1 LNRDHHLRLTSGGG
15 IPRRAALLVSL
26 IAVIAMPWA
35 VEAKADIVQP
45 FGFTS
50 ADMDAYFGQS
60 FTAMAL
66 EPAVGTLSF
75 QWAALNLAAPD
86 PVLTADLFDGFG
98 FGGAL
103 VATTTTVT
111 VPDTLASGEWVNLT
125 FASLMPLTAG
135 NQYSI
140 RFSFDGVGLRSGG
153 FRFANTVGDDIGS
166 FYFGGHRL
174 TSTGGIAA
182 APGVSSDL
190 AFRVLSTIPEAQS
203 WLLLAAA
210 ASLGSAG
217 CGVRRIIRR
226 GRVS

>member
-86 PVLTADLFDGFG
+86 PVLTAE
-98 FGGAL
+98 A
-103 VATTTTVT
+103 
-111 VPDTLASGEWVNLT
+111 ASG
-125 FASLMPLTAG
+125 
-135 NQYSI
+135 
-140 RFSFDGVGLRSGG
+140 
-153 FRFANTVGDDIGS
+153 
-166 FYFGGHRL
+166 
-174 TSTGGIAA
+174 
-182 APGVSSDL
+182 
-190 AFRVLSTIPEAQS
+190 
-203 WLLLAAA
+203 
-210 ASLGSAG
+210 
-217 CGVRRIIRR
+217 
-226 GRVS
+226 